1 MGKGR
6 QGQAQRFV
14 EEQLL
19 GGVGNVI
26 FTADHM
32 GDFHGGVIHHH
43 NKVVEGVAD
52 LIRRSTTGDHHVSA
66 KVRPPPAHGPTH
78 QIIPANFGSVINA
91 EADHRFTAFGLKRL
105 LLLGRQS
112 SVAVVVA
119 RRLIGRFL
127 RIAHG
132 REFRF
137 AGVAAVGQSPIEQ
150 GLYGITVLPHPF
162 ALDDGFLVPIDPEP
176 LQAFE
181 NVLGVLGLGP
191 LLVGVFNAQHERSLL
206 VLGVEPI
213 ENSGSRRSNMERA
226 RRAGGQSNA
235 HHRGSWW

>member
-32 GDFHGGVIHHH
+32 GDLHRGVIHHH

-52 LIRRSTTGDHHVSA
+52 LISRSTTCNHHVSA
-66 KVRPPPAHGPTH
+66 KVRASPAHGPTH

-91 EADHRFTAFGLKRL
+91 KADHRFTAFCLKSL

-112 SVAVVVA
+112 PVAVVVA

-150 GLYGITVLPHPF
+150 GLYRFTMLRHPF
-162 ALDDGFLVPIDPEP
+162 ALDDGFLVPVDPEP

-206 VLGVEPI
+206 VLGIEPI
-213 ENSGSRRSNMERA
+213 ENSGSRRSNMKRA

-235 HHRGSWW
+235 HHRGFWW

>member
-1 MGKGR
+1 M
-6 QGQAQRFV
+6 
-14 EEQLL
+14 
-19 GGVGNVI
+19 
-26 FTADHM
+26 
-32 GDFHGGVIHHH
+32 
-43 NKVVEGVAD
+43 
-52 LIRRSTTGDHHVSA
+52 
-66 KVRPPPAHGPTH
+66 
-78 QIIPANFGSVINA
+78 
-91 EADHRFTAFGLKRL
+91 
-105 LLLGRQS
+105 
-112 SVAVVVA
+112 AVVVA

-150 GLYGITVLPHPF
+150 GLYGITVLTHPF

-191 LLVGVFNAQHERSLL
+191 LLVGVFNAQHERALL